1 VQNQRKEAAVAVV
14 SIMELKGDPDE
25 LIGQM
30 EPTRELA
37 ERKAREYGGIASI
50 VARTDDGAM
59 IINLWETE
67 EGRHQM
73 ADDPEMRAQ
82 MEKTGFRPN
91 FKAYEVINY
100 RTS

>member
-1 VQNQRKEAAVAVV
+1 MAVV
-14 SIMELKGDPDE
+14 SIMELTGDAEE
-25 LIGQM
+25 LFRKM
-30 EPTRELA
+30 EGTRELS

-50 VARTDDGAM
+50 IARTDDGAM

-67 EGRHQM
+67 EGRHKM

-82 MEKTGFRPN
+82 MEKTGFKPN
-91 FKAYEVINY
+91 FKAYEVLDY

>member
-1 VQNQRKEAAVAVV
+1 MAVV
-14 SIMELKGDPDE
+14 SIMEVPGNADE

-30 EPTRELA
+30 EPTRALA
-37 ERKAREYGGIASI
+37 EQKAREYGGIASI
-50 VARTDDGAM
+50 VARTDDGMM

-82 MEKTGFRPN
+82 MEKTGFKPN
-91 FKAYEVINY
+91 FKAYEVVNY